1 MLINM
6 LLGAEVLQASGK
18 GLTNSNSSNFLFTNF
33 VIIFMLGPLRC
44 VTGRGRRSVEL
55 FTSLLAQLGDI
66 IITAIYIMIMKTLT
80 KIIIT
85 HATISNEWRSVELFT
100 GILDAQ
106 PGGIITKLSSSSRSS
121 STSPQWQIP
130 PWLDFIRDDNGGTL
144 SVTKSH
150 H

>member
-1 MLINM
+1 M

-33 VIIFMLGPLRC
+33 EIIFMLAPLRC
-44 VTGRGRRSVEL
+44 AMGRGRRSVEL

-66 IITAIYIMIMKTLT
+66 IITDIYIMIMKTLT

-85 HATISNEWRSVELFT
+85 HATISNEWRSLELFT

-121 STSPQWQIP
+121 SRSPQWYSP
-130 PWLDFIRDDNGGTL
+130 TVVGLYP
-144 SVTKSH
+144 
-150 H
+150 